1 MQYAVYLDIILWH
14 KSAQKANHVYY
25 TLADGGMGRAQE

>member
-25 TLADGGMGRAQE
+25 TQADGGMGRAQQ